1 MPRLATSPSC
11 RALFAAAMLVSAA
24 TRISAA
30 PLDLAAVPADAKW
43 LMHFDMDA
51 ARDSVVVQRAWER
64 MLKMHPHAGGM
75 MDMVSRMA
83 GMDPRKDLRD
93 ATAYGLDTDK
103 RNGVMIVRAKANREF
118 LTRMVEKA
126 ADHKTMKHG
135 EHTLHAWTHK
145 RGRHSGPVVGAFHK
159 DDVMVFARTEA
170 GVTRALDVLDGRQ
183 AAVTGDGPLAGR
195 VRPGSIVVA
204 RASAV
209 DPDTKCP
216 VLKQGEGFRVALGE
230 HEGKSFYRARLEM
243 ASPTAA
249 DAAEDVVAGF
259 TALGRL
265 RWGGEA
271 DAMKLV
277 EGVKTVVEGDTCTIS
292 WDADAEGVWKVV
304 ERAADAW
311 EKRHRGRRG
320 AGGCPACGKWG
331 CEGCDKEGC
340 PVMKGG
346 NSEAEKPLREEE
358 F

>member
-1 MPRLATSPSC
+1 MPLPAPSPS
-11 RALFAAAMLVSAA
+11 RVAILVAAMLAA
-24 TRISAA
+24 VAAPLAAA
-30 PLDLAAVPADAKW
+30 PLDLGAVSAEAKW
-43 LMHFDMDA
+43 LMHFDMQA

-75 MDMVSRMA
+75 MDMVSRMT
-83 GMDPRKDLRD
+83 GMDPRQDLRD

-103 RNGVMIVRAKANREF
+103 RNGVLIVRAKANREF

-135 EHTLHAWTHK
+135 DYTLHAWTHK

-170 GVTRALDVLDGRQ
+170 AVANALDVLDGRKP
-183 AAVTGDGPLAGR
+183 AVKGDAPLAGR

-204 RASAV
+204 RATAV

-216 VLKQGEGFRVALGE
+216 VLKQGKGFRVALGE

-243 ASPTAA
+243 ASPA
-249 DAAEDVVAGF
+249 AAEDVVNVVKGF
-259 TALGRL
+259 TALASL

-277 EGVKTVVEGDTCTIS
+277 DGVKTVVTGDTCAIS
-292 WDADAEGVWKVV
+292 WDADAAEVWKVV
-304 ERAADAW
+304 ERAAESW

-320 AGGCPACGKWG
+320 DCSACGKKGCWG
-331 CEGCDKEGC
+331 CSKEEC

-346 NSEAEKPLREEE
+346 KAGAEKPLQDDE

>member
-1 MPRLATSPSC
+1 MPHFAPSPFRVALLAV
-11 RALFAAAMLVSAA
+11 AMLASAA
-24 TRISAA
+24 IPLAAA

-43 LMHFDMDA
+43 LMHVDMDA

-75 MDMVSRMA
+75 MDMVTRMA

-93 ATAYGLDTDK
+93 ATAYGRDTDK

-135 EHTLHAWTHK
+135 DYTLHAWTHK

-170 GVTRALDVLDGRQ
+170 AVTAALDVLDGRQ
-183 AAVTGDGPLAGR
+183 AAVTGDAPLAGR

-204 RASAV
+204 RATAV

-216 VLKQGEGFRVALGE
+216 VLKQGKGFRVAMGE

-243 ASPTAA
+243 ASPAAA
-249 DAAEDVVAGF
+249 DDVVDVVKGF
-259 TALGRL
+259 TALASL

-271 DAMKLV
+271 DAMRLV
-277 EGVKTVVEGDTCTIS
+277 DGVKTVVAGDTCTIS
-292 WDADAEGVWKVV
+292 WDAGAEEVWKVV
-304 ERAADAW
+304 ERAAESW
-311 EKRHRGRRG
+311 EKRHRGRRRD
-320 AGGCPACGKWG
+320 GGRWGSSKGECPM
-331 CEGCDKEGC
+331 
-340 PVMKGG
+340 MKG
-346 NSEAEKPLREEE
+346 NKAEAEKPLREDE

>member
-1 MPRLATSPSC
+1 MPRPAPAPSC
-11 RALFAAAMLVSAA
+11 VALLAAVMLASAPLA
-24 TRISAA
+24 AA

-43 LMHFDMDA
+43 LMHLDMDA

-64 MLKMHPHAGGM
+64 MLKLHPHAGGM
-75 MDMVSRMA
+75 MDMVTRMA

-135 EHTLHAWTHK
+135 DYTLHAWTHK
-145 RGRHSGPVVGAFHK
+145 RGRHSGPAVGAFFK

-170 GVTRALDVLDGRQ
+170 AVTSALDVLDGRK
-183 AAVTGDGPLAGR
+183 AAVTGDAPLAGR

-204 RASAV
+204 RATAV

-216 VLKQGEGFRVALGE
+216 VLKQGKGFRVALGE

-243 ASPTAA
+243 ASPDAA
-249 DAAEDVVAGF
+249 DDVVDVVEGF
-259 TALGRL
+259 TALARL

-271 DAMKLV
+271 DVMKLV
-277 EGVKTVVEGDTCTIS
+277 GGPKTVVDGAACTIS
-292 WDADAEGVWKVV
+292 WDADAEEVWKVV
-304 ERAADAW
+304 ARAADSW
-311 EKRHRGRRG
+311 EKRHRNRRG
-320 AGGCPACGKWG
+320 AGCCPACGKDG
-331 CEGCDKEGC
+331 CEGCGKGEC
-340 PVMKGG
+340 PVMKGSE
-346 NSEAEKPLREEE
+346 SEAEKPLRDDE

>member
-1 MPRLATSPSC
+1 MPHFAPSPFRVALLAV
-11 RALFAAAMLVSAA
+11 AMLASAA
-24 TRISAA
+24 IPLAAA

-43 LMHFDMDA
+43 LMHVDMDA

-75 MDMVSRMA
+75 MDMVTRMA

-93 ATAYGLDTDK
+93 ATAYGRDTDK

-135 EHTLHAWTHK
+135 DYTLHAWTHK

-170 GVTRALDVLDGRQ
+170 AVTAALDVLDGRQ
-183 AAVTGDGPLAGR
+183 AAVTGDAPLAGR

-204 RASAV
+204 RATAV

-216 VLKQGEGFRVALGE
+216 VLKQGKGFRVAMGE

-243 ASPTAA
+243 ASPAAA
-249 DAAEDVVAGF
+249 DDVVDVVKGF
-259 TALGRL
+259 TALASL

-277 EGVKTVVEGDTCTIS
+277 DAAKTVVEGDTCTIS
-292 WDADAEGVWKVV
+292 WDADADEVWKVV

-311 EKRHRGRRG
+311 EKRHRGRHG
-320 AGGCPACGKWG
+320 AGGCPACGKDG
-331 CEGCDKEGC
+331 CGGCGKGEC

-346 NSEAEKPLREEE
+346 KAEAEKPLRDDE

>member
-1 MPRLATSPSC
+1 MPRLAPSPS
-11 RALFAAAMLVSAA
+11 RVAILAAAMLAA
-24 TRISAA
+24 AAAPLAAA
-30 PLDLAAVPADAKW
+30 PLDLGAVSADAKW

-75 MDMVSRMA
+75 MDMVTRMT

-93 ATAYGLDTDK
+93 ATAYGLDTEK
-103 RNGVMIVRAKANREF
+103 RNGVLIVRAKANREF

-126 ADHKTMKHG
+126 ADHKTVKHG
-135 EHTLHAWTHK
+135 DHTLHAWTHK
-145 RGRHSGPVVGAFHK
+145 RGRHSGPMVGAFHK

-170 GVTRALDVLDGRQ
+170 AVASGLDVLDGRK
-183 AAVTGDGPLAGR
+183 AAVSGDAPLAGR

-204 RASAV
+204 RATAV

-216 VLKQGEGFRVALGE
+216 VLKQGKGFRVALGE

-243 ASPTAA
+243 ASSAAA
-249 DAAEDVVAGF
+249 DDVVDVVKGF
-259 TALGRL
+259 TALASL

-277 EGVKTVVEGDTCTIS
+277 DGVKTVVTGDTCTIS
-292 WDADAEGVWKVV
+292 WDADAEEAWKVV
-304 ERAADAW
+304 GRAADAW

-320 AGGCPACGKWG
+320 DGGRRGGSKGECPM
-331 CEGCDKEGC
+331 
-340 PVMKGG
+340 MKG
-346 NSEAEKPLREEE
+346 NEAEAEKPLREDE